1 MSMGKVAIANT
12 TRAVATNISL
22 VGEVR
27 GVRRVR
33 WADEDGRSGEAQ
45 QLGEQQVAPQPSGE
59 VVRLDHQRSRRGSGE
74 EREEAS
80 VGCAST
86 RVSRTFKKKFVDDF
100 IFAFSPY

>member
-1 MSMGKVAIANT
+1 MSMGKVAIADT

-27 GVRRVR
+27 GIRRVR

-59 VVRLDHQRSRRGSGE
+59 VVSLDHQRSRCGGGE
-74 EREEAS
+74 EGKEGIRG
-80 VGCAST
+80 V
-86 RVSRTFKKKFVDDF
+86 
-100 IFAFSPY
+100 